1 MKNRQAVM
9 LTGMVLCM
17 AAATG
22 CSSNT
27 EAQSAKHQESGTE
40 DTETEATEIEAEDA
54 DAAEKKQDGAAGV
67 PEEIN
72 KENRIFGKIV
82 SVSEDSITISVEAS
96 PENGTEDG
104 EKNSGAEENS
114 EAEET
119 GEEQTIIL
127 TENTIIRKQT
137 MGQPGGEAP
146 EQPEDGEQP
155 ENDDISEKP
164 EGEALNGGMPDQEAG
179 EEIAWSDLK
188 EGDMAVIIL
197 DEDGNAESV
206 SIMDENMGQ
215 PGEGQSQQSEEL

>member
-9 LTGMVLCM
+9 LAGMVLCM

-27 EAQSAKHQESGTE
+27 EAQSAKQQESGTE
-40 DTETEATEIEAEDA
+40 DTEIEAEDA
-54 DAAEKKQDGAAGV
+54 DAAEGKQDGAAGV

-72 KENRIFGKIV
+72 KENKIFGKIV

-104 EKNSGAEENS
+104 EKTSGAEE
-114 EAEET
+114 A

-146 EQPEDGEQP
+146 EQPENGDSP
-155 ENDDISEKP
+155 EKP
-164 EGEALNGGMPDQEAG
+164 EGEAPNGGMPDQEAG
-179 EEIAWSDLK
+179 EEISWSDLK
-188 EGDMAVIIL
+188 EGDRAIIIL
-197 DEDGNAESV
+197 DEDENAESV
-206 SIMDENMGQ
+206 SIMEGDMGQSGAGQ
-215 PGEGQSQQSEEL
+215 PGGGQSQQPEEL